1 MVLKLSKII
10 ATFFGLGYA
19 PIAPGTFGALGG
31 FIISFI
37 LLKTGLD
44 FKSFHFLHVFLIF
57 VSFFAG
63 IFACKRL
70 SSQWG
75 HDPSKVVIDET
86 LGFWV
91 SILFLPLNVQT
102 LIGGFVLFRFFDILK
117 PFGIRKIDRLST
129 PYAVMLDD
137 VVAGIYTN
145 IILQILFWMFVD
157 LL

>member
-37 LLKTGLD
+37 LLKIGLD
-44 FKSFHFLHVFLIF
+44 FNTFHLLHIFLIV

-70 SSQWG
+70 SSHWG

-91 SILFLPLNVQT
+91 SILFLPQNILS
-102 LIGGFVLFRFFDILK
+102 LAAGFVLFRFFDILK
-117 PFGIRKIDRLST
+117 PWGIRKIDNLNST
-129 PYAVMLDD
+129 YSIMLDD

-145 IILQILFWMFVD
+145 IILQFVFWMFVD
-157 LL
+157 I

>member
-37 LLKTGLD
+37 LLKIGLD
-44 FKSFHFLHVFLIF
+44 FNTFHLLHIFLIV

-70 SSQWG
+70 SSHWG

-91 SILFLPLNVQT
+91 SILFLPQNISEPGSWIC
-102 LIGGFVLFRFFDILK
+102 LI
-117 PFGIRKIDRLST
+117 
-129 PYAVMLDD
+129 
-137 VVAGIYTN
+137 
-145 IILQILFWMFVD
+145 QIF
-157 LL
+157 